1 MPDVIVVRGS
11 GGGLIEMDRPT
22 RGHAAD
28 LFEQRLAA
36 GELTIITDPV
46 EWVDVPGGGRKL
58 QLAVI
63 TDDAGT
69 VDAEPPS
76 VAQEPRRRGR
86 PPKVRDDAESAPEAD
101 DISEE

>member
-1 MPDVIVVRGS
+1 MPDVIVVRGT
-11 GGGLIEMDRPT
+11 GGGLIEIDRPT

-36 GELTIITDPV
+36 GELTIVTDPV

-58 QLAVI
+58 QLATVA
-63 TDDAGT
+63 DAAPT
-69 VDAEPPS
+69 IDPEAPS

-86 PPKVRDDAESAPEAD
+86 PPKVRDDADSAPEAD
-101 DISEE
+101 DTPEE